1 MAARAASAHVAHSE
15 EVDARALTYGQERT
29 FENIAVDLERTFP
42 TLAFFQESGPM
53 HDQLRVLL
61 ETYCFYRFTEFF
73 VCQFLSLR
81 VCACMRSVR
90 SMCTDF
96 GGLLMSPLKM
106 CIPLLCL
113 PLSATL
119 ASRTDIGYVQGMSF
133 LAGNLLLYMDPYAAF
148 VCFANLLN
156 KSYFFTFLKMNVDEM
171 GERYRIFATLFQE
184 TAPRLHAHFEAEN
197 ISHDMFLLEWC
208 LTLFAK
214 RLSLDV
220 VSRVWDCF
228 LLHGEVV
235 IYRFAVAILTILAP
249 RLHEQ
254 PFDVIMD
261 CLKTLPL
268 TITEDTLFAE
278 VATIRVS
285 DELRAKIAALAI
297 RKPQRR

>member
-1 MAARAASAHVAHSE
+1 
-15 EVDARALTYGQERT
+15 
-29 FENIAVDLERTFP
+29 
-42 TLAFFQESGPM
+42 
-53 HDQLRVLL
+53 
-61 ETYCFYRFTEFF
+61 
-73 VCQFLSLR
+73 
-81 VCACMRSVR
+81 
-90 SMCTDF
+90 
-96 GGLLMSPLKM
+96 
-106 CIPLLCL
+106 
-113 PLSATL
+113 
-119 ASRTDIGYVQGMSF
+119 
-133 LAGNLLLYMDPYAAF
+133 
-148 VCFANLLN
+148 
-156 KSYFFTFLKMNVDEM
+156 
-171 GERYRIFATLFQE
+171 
-184 TAPRLHAHFEAEN
+184 
-197 ISHDMFLLEWC
+197 MFLLEWC